1 MAVSGA
7 VKTTVLLRKDVYQA
21 LVQAFGRR
29 KLSNGINELMFK
41 ELIKPRTRS
50 MFGVDKG
57 MKPFVREH
65 HDRY

>member
-1 MAVSGA
+1 MALSEA
-7 VKTTVLLRKDVYQA
+7 VKTTVLLRKDVYHA
-21 LVQAFGRR
+21 MVQAFGKR
-29 KLSNGINELMFK
+29 KLSNAINELMFK
-41 ELIKPRTRS
+41 ELIKPRRS

>member
-1 MAVSGA
+1 MALSEA
-7 VKTTVLLRKDVYQA
+7 IKTTVLLRKDVYHA
-21 LVQAFGRR
+21 MVQAFGKR
-29 KLSNGINELMFK
+29 KLSSAINELMFK
-41 ELIKPRTRS
+41 ELIKQRTKS

>member
-1 MAVSGA
+1 MENV
-7 VKTTVLLRKDVYQA
+7 VKTTLLLRRDVYQT
-21 LVQAFGRR
+21 LVQEFGKR
-29 KLSNGINELMFK
+29 KISAAINELVLNEIVRPK
-41 ELIKPRTRS
+41 VKS